1 MIRRNPTGFRE
12 TESHRI
18 PSDRYAKFMKC
29 YKFDEKSLKL
39 FYKVPYLACRILHVF
54 R

>member
-1 MIRRNPTGFRE
+1 MIRLNPNGFLV
-12 TESHRI
+12 TEIDRI
-18 PSDRYAKFMKC
+18 PSDKYAKFMKY
-29 YKFDEKSLKL
+29 YKFDEKSFKQ